1 MTLQTVVIVF
11 CVVCLGGTMIVVER
25 LRPGH
30 KFPKVIEWRRLPEM
44 RAPRFLI

>member
-11 CVVCLGGTMIVVER
+11 CVMRLGVAIILVER

-30 KFPKVIEWRRLPEM
+30 KFATVLEWRRLPQM
-44 RAPRFLI
+44 RGPRFLV